1 MDDFKTIAR
10 LLAAIRA
17 GERGPAFNTALV
29 DERVLKTT
37 AENRDALARKLA
49 KAGYIDGL
57 YIVETLDEGPNVI
70 LWEESHPEVTMK
82 GLEFMQQSEPL
93 HKAIQELKSVAA
105 QTAAAVIANQ
115 LGKM

>member
-1 MDDFKTIAR
+1 MEDFKIMAR

-17 GERGPAFNTALV
+17 GESCPAFNTALV

-57 YIVETLDEGPNVI
+57 YIVETLDEGPDMI
-70 LWEESHPEVTMK
+70 LWEESRPEVTVK

>member
-1 MDDFKTIAR
+1 MEDFKIMAR

-17 GERGPAFNTALV
+17 GENSPAFNTALV

-57 YIVETLDEGPNVI
+57 YIIETLDEGPDTI
-70 LWEESHPEVTMK
+70 LWEESRPEVTMK

-93 HKAIQELKSVAA
+93 HKAIQELKSVAV

-115 LGKM
+115 LSKM